1 MKKNILSNFWE
12 KRSIKQQ
19 VILAV
24 TGILLYMLILFF
36 ICYFVGFKISFKDAC
51 GFAGIGYVATT
62 VIVQFIMLSITDD
75 WEKLSYW

>member
-36 ICYFVGFKISFKDAC
+36 ICYFGFKISFKDAC